1 MKQVVKLFIH
11 DLTASRPRVHVD
23 DDINRYLRELPDG
36 WYIQSI
42 NYNVRK
48 DSNSITREEALVIFA
63 KEDKNDES
71 VQV

>member
-1 MKQVVKLFIH
+1 MKQTVKLFIH

-36 WYIQSI
+36 WVIQSI

-48 DSNSITREEALVIFA
+48 DTNSTTREEALVIFA
-63 KEDKNDES
+63 KEDKNNEP
-71 VQV
+71 V